1 MNGPDLFSTRPFS
14 VLGWALFHFLWQGAL
29 VALVVAPLVWLL
41 RKRSPA
47 LRYTLA
53 CAALATMV
61 ALPVATAWSL
71 AGRPAGFEAS
81 VPAGTRADDPVR
93 IPAVAAA
100 LATGPADSFLPA
112 PLRDRLEK
120 ALPRAL
126 FLWFAGVLFLSI
138 RFLGGLVAARRLT
151 RRATRP
157 APAVWQATL
166 ARVAERL
173 SIRRPVQLLES
184 TIVKVPT
191 AIGALRPVI
200 LFPATVFLGLPTRGL
215 EALLAH
221 ELAHVRRHDYL
232 VNLLQTVAE
241 TLLFYHP
248 AVWWVSA
255 RIRAEREQCCDD
267 LAIAATGDAR
277 TYARALMRL
286 EEMRGSAPALAVAAA
301 GGNLWKRVV
310 RLLTQRPAEAD
321 RPAGWL
327 AGVLALTTM
336 IVLGAAARLSPANAW
351 AKDSTFPMP
360 APDAV
365 VHAASVP
372 AVPVAPA
379 APAESATPPGETAQ
393 VEPAESPNES
403 EEPVIAEA
411 AEELEAPEAPA
422 TPVPTASEESRALD
436 DEEIV
441 AFRNHGVTPEF
452 IRSIAALGYE
462 RADPDDILALKIHG
476 VTPGDVAEMNRI
488 FGKRPLDEHV
498 SFKIHGVTPGEVRRL
513 SSLGLG
519 KISPDDAVSLKI
531 HGVDAAYVEKL
542 RAGGY
547 RNASAE
553 DVVSAKIHGVSPE
566 DAEAWSRLG
575 YANVSLDDLVGAR
588 IHGASPEFAG
598 EVRSLGFSGISLED
612 LVAFRIHGVTGE
624 FLREMKSLGY
634 TAPAFTP
641 DDAVAFRIHGVTP
654 QFVREIRSLGYAN
667 ASPDEVTALRI
678 HGITAGEIRKQNARA
693 GRRIPLED
701 LVDRHTCGKES
712 DDEN

>member
-1 MNGPDLFSTRPFS
+1 MNGPDLFSARPFS

-29 VALVVAPLVWLL
+29 VALVVAALVWLL

-47 LRYTLA
+47 LRYALA

-100 LATGPADSFLPA
+100 LATGPAGSFLPA
-112 PLRDRLEK
+112 PLRDRLET

-126 FLWFAGVLFLSI
+126 FLWFAGVLFLST
-138 RFLGGLVAARRLT
+138 RVLGGLVAARRLT

-166 ARVAERL
+166 ARIAERL

-184 TIVKVPT
+184 GFVKVPT

-351 AKDSTFPMP
+351 AKDSTFAMP

-365 VHAASVP
+365 VYATSVP

-379 APAESATPPGETAQ
+379 AESATPPGETPQ
-393 VEPAESPNES
+393 VEPTESPNES
-403 EEPVIAEA
+403 DEPVIAEA
-411 AEELEAPEAPA
+411 AEELEAPEAPEM
-422 TPVPTASEESRALD
+422 PVPTASEGSRALD
-436 DEEIV
+436 DEETV
-441 AFRNHGVTPEF
+441 AFHNHGVTPEF

-462 RADPDDILALKIHG
+462 KADPDDILALKIHG
-476 VTPGDVAEMNRI
+476 VTPEDVAEMNRI
-488 FGKRPLDEHV
+488 FGRRPLEEH
-498 SFKIHGVTPGEVRRL
+498 
-513 SSLGLG
+513 
-519 KISPDDAVSLKI
+519 VSLKI

-547 RNASAE
+547 RNVSAE

-575 YANVSLDDLVGAR
+575 YASVSLDDLVGAR

-624 FLREMKSLGY
+624 FLREMKSAGF

-667 ASPDEVTALRI
+667 ATPDEVTALRI
-678 HGITAGEIRKQNARA
+678 HGITAAEIRKENARA

-701 LVDRHTCGKES
+701 VVDRHTCGRES